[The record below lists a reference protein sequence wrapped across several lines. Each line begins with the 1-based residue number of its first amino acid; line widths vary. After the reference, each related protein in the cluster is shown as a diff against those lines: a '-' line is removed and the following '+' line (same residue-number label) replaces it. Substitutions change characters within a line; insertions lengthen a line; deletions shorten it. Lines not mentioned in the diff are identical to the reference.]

1 VQTPEQITAYLQTLR
16 QAGDVDLPRCPLVG
30 PLWESIPP
38 QRVGVVHLLARTRMV
53 LADDVGTGKT
63 PQALVA
69 FGHLR
74 HHDPTFRAI
83 ILVPLSVQFQW
94 LDAVEKFLPGTS
106 AEVIGAERTPRG
118 RWKDLNR
125 DKRDYQYAR
134 FSRGETSIL
143 IGTYNA
149 LALDFRTSVPATPGG
164 KARYVWTWPT
174 SWSPFVLVLDECH
187 LLRNSAGHTL
197 YPATASLIA
206 ASRYA
211 WAMSATLISNRPED
225 IYNLFAALRPGT
237 FSNKAE
243 FQATYLTRRLKTI
256 RVRGGGKRQVWDI
269 TGTQNLGQLADI
281 IRPYV
286 LRRTAAEV
294 GKFMPGLRVQTLSIP
309 MKADQSKLYA
319 QALKASFS
327 DTITDT
333 GYATATRLAE
343 AFVDERRGQSKAH
356 VKVAKSAAVTYAQ
369 LAVDCPEVLGHPTV
383 SNAKLDEC
391 LRLLMGELGNTSTII
406 YTRYAQVATAV
417 HAALEQA
424 GVKVALITGDVSAS
438 QRRTRQLAFQ
448 RGDVQVMVLTSSGR
462 EGLDLQ
468 TASCV
473 IFYDLPWSH
482 MEFTQVMGRAR
493 RIGSAHSRV
502 TLLLLGTL
510 TNHLAPTIDAMV
522 LERLKR
528 KSLIVEDVFG
538 STVLEAELKT
548 ASLMPVSDSVT
559 DTDELNTT
567 TAGTPPPVASAT
579 AADDSGAS
587 LVEGSDIDALFA
599 ALQAWGESPTA

>member
-1 VQTPEQITAYLQTLR
+1 
-16 QAGDVDLPRCPLVG
+16 
-30 PLWESIPP
+30 
-38 QRVGVVHLLARTRMV
+38 
-53 LADDVGTGKT
+53 
-63 PQALVA
+63 
-69 FGHLR
+69 
-74 HHDPTFRAI
+74 
-83 ILVPLSVQFQW
+83 
-94 LDAVEKFLPGTS
+94 
-106 AEVIGAERTPRG
+106 
-118 RWKDLNR
+118 
-125 DKRDYQYAR
+125 
-134 FSRGETSIL
+134 
-143 IGTYNA
+143 
-149 LALDFRTSVPATPGG
+149 
-164 KARYVWTWPT
+164 
-174 SWSPFVLVLDECH
+174 
-187 LLRNSAGHTL
+187 
-197 YPATASLIA
+197 
-206 ASRYA
+206 
-211 WAMSATLISNRPED
+211 
-225 IYNLFAALRPGT
+225 
-237 FSNKAE
+237 
-243 FQATYLTRRLKTI
+243 
-256 RVRGGGKRQVWDI
+256 
-269 TGTQNLGQLADI
+269 
-281 IRPYV
+281 
-286 LRRTAAEV
+286 
-294 GKFMPGLRVQTLSIP
+294 
-309 MKADQSKLYA
+309 
-319 QALKASFS
+319 
-327 DTITDT
+327 
-333 GYATATRLAE
+333 
-343 AFVDERRGQSKAH
+343 VDERRGQSKAH

-383 SNAKLDEC
+383 SNANLDEC